1 MGLIGLQFNV
11 ANTIFLPLIVGA
23 GVEYGIIILYRWQEG
38 RMQPGHLP
46 LSTGKGVILATLTT
60 TIGFGSLMLC
70 RYRGTF
76 SLGVLAFVG
85 SLFVLAATLVLVP
98 ASMAFLTPPQLSL
111 EQEERTI

>member
-1 MGLIGLQFNV
+1 V

-85 SLFVLAATLVLVP
+85 SLFVLAATLVLMP

-111 EQEERTI
+111 EKEERTI